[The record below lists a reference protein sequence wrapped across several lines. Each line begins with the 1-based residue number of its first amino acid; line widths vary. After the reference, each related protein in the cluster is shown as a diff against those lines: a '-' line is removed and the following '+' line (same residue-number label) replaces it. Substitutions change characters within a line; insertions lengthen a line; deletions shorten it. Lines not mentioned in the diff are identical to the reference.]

1 MIMLF
6 STFTDY
12 PEETIAIQP
21 TTPSTDNN
29 LSTILPLVFT
39 IVLIILV
46 CVVVF
51 VLWRRR
57 RRINEF
63 DRISE
68 SGFTMRDKLRAE
80 SLKSLDTLLLRHF
93 DPNKLRQYRLDRVQY
108 VGDLGMGSFGK
119 VFQGKLHL
127 SYPFPFSKSSLSSLS
142 SLPNGFLPLLIIAI
156 VTQGVSRGNTQ
167 VRVLCNG
174 PVNASGKHEEKFT

>member
-1 MIMLF
+1 MLF

-12 PEETIAIQP
+12 TEEKIAIHDAGQP

-29 LSTILPLVFT
+29 LSTILPLVFMF
-39 IVLIILV
+39 VLIIVV
-46 CVVVF
+46 CVIVF

-57 RRINEF
+57 QINES
-63 DRISE
+63 DRMSE

-80 SLKSLDTLLLRHF
+80 SLKSLDTLLSRHY

-108 VGDLGMGSFGK
+108 VRDLGMGSFGK

-127 SYPFPFSKSSLSSLS
+127 SHPFPSSKSSLPSLS
-142 SLPNGFLPLLIIAI
+142 SLPDGFLPLMITVIGCRY
-156 VTQGVSRGNTQ
+156 T
-167 VRVLCNG
+167 
-174 PVNASGKHEEKFT
+174 H

>member
-1 MIMLF
+1 MLF

-12 PEETIAIQP
+12 TEEKIAIHGQP
-21 TTPSTDNN
+21 TTPPSDNN

-39 IVLIILV
+39 LVLIIVV

-57 RRINEF
+57 QINKFE
-63 DRISE
+63 RMSE
-68 SGFTMRDKLRAE
+68 SAFTMRDKLRAE
-80 SLKSLDTLLLRHF
+80 SLKSLDTLLSRHY

-108 VGDLGMGSFGK
+108 VRDLGMGSFGK

-127 SYPFPFSKSSLSSLS
+127 SHPFSSSKSSLPSLP
-142 SLPNGFLPLLIIAI
+142 SLPNGLPPSLIIAI
-156 VTQGVSRGNTQ
+156 VT
-167 VRVLCNG
+167 
-174 PVNASGKHEEKFT
+174 